1 MNKKHEILT
10 QKYSTWGDKLL
21 QHADVLNSIQ
31 NDKVYKPI
39 TIQLAPTELCN
50 SDCPFCSVAGRPL
63 KSLIP
68 FEKIKKLLSDFK
80 ELGAKSVEITGGGNP
95 MLYKDPSSGANINN
109 IIEFANELGFDIGLI
124 TNNHTLKP
132 IKYENFDK
140 INWIRISLIQLDEG
154 KTPEDYDFNGFP
166 QNKLGFSYI
175 IYDGTGGVP
184 DELSRT
190 NKPYVGT
197 TIESIRK
204 ISKLVELNPSI
215 KFVRLA
221 GNCLIKGNNQSIK
234 DKWKPIID
242 EIDKNGKFFI
252 KDIANDD
259 GPFNDGCYIGAIR
272 PYIAP
277 NPNGGDY
284 QIYTCTSYVLNKR
297 TYDLDYSLGSISDVK
312 KIWSDMNKNYVE
324 FGYPYQVKNK
334 YGNNWQ
340 ETCKYCYYKFNNKI
354 LHTVSQEMPD
364 KNFP

>member
-1 MNKKHEILT
+1 MNKHQVLT

-21 QHADVLNSIQ
+21 QHTDVLNSIQ
-31 NDKVYKPI
+31 NNRIYKPI

-68 FEKIKKLLSDFK
+68 FVQIKKLLSDFK

-95 MLYKDPSSGANINN
+95 MLYRDPSSGANINS
-109 IIEFANELGFDIGLI
+109 IIEYANELGYDIGLI

-132 IKYENFDK
+132 IKRENFDK

-154 KTPEDYDFNGFP
+154 KTPEDYDFNEFP
-166 QNKLGFSYI
+166 ENKLGFSYI
-175 IYDGTGGVP
+175 IYDGTGGIP

-190 NKPYVGT
+190 NKPYNGT

-204 ISKLVELNPSI
+204 IAKLVELNPSV

-221 GNCLIKGNNQSIK
+221 GNCLIKGNNKSIK
-234 DKWKPIID
+234 DKWKEVVD
-242 EIDKNGKFFI
+242 EVDKYNKFFI
-252 KDIANDD
+252 KDISNDD

-277 NPNGGDY
+277 HPTGGDY
-284 QIYTCTSYVLNKR
+284 QVYTCTSYVLNKR
-297 TYDLDYSLGSISDVK
+297 TYDLNHSLGSISDVK
-312 KIWSDMNKNYVE
+312 DIWHKLNENFKNN
-324 FGYPYQVKNK
+324 GYPYEVKNN
-334 YGNNWQ
+334 GGCNWTD
-340 ETCKYCYYKFNNKI
+340 TCKYCYYKFNNKI
-354 LHTVSQEMPD
+354 LHTVSHEMPD